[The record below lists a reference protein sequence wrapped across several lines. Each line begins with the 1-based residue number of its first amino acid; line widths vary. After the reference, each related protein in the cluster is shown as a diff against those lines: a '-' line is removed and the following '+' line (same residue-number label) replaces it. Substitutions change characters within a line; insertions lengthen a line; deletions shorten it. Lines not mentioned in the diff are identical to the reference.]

1 MKPSADE
8 ILNFIKTTIPEFE
21 FSGNTAELSG
31 GNLNYVWRI
40 PGRHHNVIA
49 KHAPPFIASNP
60 EEALDQDRLRFE
72 ADVLRSITENGRLS
86 FLSSKDIS
94 VPKFYGFDTEKN
106 LLLMEDIGS
115 ESTLFSEPMFRDYND
130 SMPAILG
137 NFIANLHRETA
148 GDPFFKRSFQNLN
161 IQKTR
166 LQVQYKGAVQFLKN
180 AGITPSSDAINNAE
194 RLGEELLMPGKCLI
208 MGDLWPSSILIDRQ
222 KMRLIDWEFCHYG
235 RPLQDVAHFIAHCRL
250 HQEASDDLHRRE
262 QLQKFCD
269 YFLQSYRLSLGND
282 FSTLFDEKELRGFAI
297 HYAME
302 ILIRI
307 SGPFKPG
314 YLFDSYP
321 PNHPKIQELVREAYR
336 ILKNPET
343 EEIFSICN
351 SFSNL
356 NL

>member
-8 ILNFIKTTIPEFE
+8 IQKFIKITEPEFE
-21 FSGNTAELSG
+21 CSGKPIELSG

-40 PGRHHNVIA
+40 PGRPHNIIA

-60 EEALDQDRLRFE
+60 EEALNQDRLRFE
-72 ADVLRSITENGRLS
+72 ADALRLFTENGRLS

-94 VPKFYGFDTEKN
+94 VPKFYGFDSKKN
-106 LLLMEDIGS
+106 LLLMEGIGS
-115 ESTLFSEPMFRDYND
+115 ESTLFSEPMFRNYND

-148 GDPFFKRSFQNLN
+148 GDSFFKRSFQNLN

-166 LQVQYKGAVQFLKN
+166 RQVQYKGAGQFLKN
-180 AGITPSSDAINNAE
+180 AGITPSSVAINNAE
-194 RLGEELLMPGKCLI
+194 RLGEELLMPGKCLV
-208 MGDLWPSSILIDRQ
+208 MGDLWPSSILINEQ

-250 HQEASDDLHRRE
+250 HQEASDDLFRRE
-262 QLQKFCD
+262 QLQKFCGH
-269 YFLQSYRLSLGND
+269 FLKSYRLSLGND
-282 FSTLFDEKELRGFAI
+282 FSNLFDEKESRELAI

-307 SGPFKPG
+307 SGPFKHG
-314 YLFDSYP
+314 YLFDS
-321 PNHPKIQELVREAYR
+321 HSSDHSKIQKLATEASEL
-336 ILKNPET
+336 LKNPEDS
-343 EEIFSICN
+343 EDYFWD
-351 SFSNL
+351 
-356 NL
+356 

>member
-8 ILNFIKTTIPEFE
+8 IQKFIKVTVPEFE
-21 FSGNTAELSG
+21 GSGTPVELSG

-40 PGRHHNVIA
+40 PGRSYNIIA

-60 EEALDQDRLRFE
+60 EEMLNQDRLRFE
-72 ADVLRSITENGRLS
+72 AGALRLFDENGRLS
-86 FLSSKDIS
+86 FIPSKDIS
-94 VPKFYGFDTEKN
+94 VPKFYGFDSKKN

-115 ESTLFSEPMFRDYND
+115 ESILFSEPMFRDHND
-130 SMPAILG
+130 SMPTILG
-137 NFIANLHRETA
+137 NFIASLHRETA
-148 GDPFFKRSFQNLN
+148 GDLFFKRSFQNLN

-166 LQVQYKGAVQFLKN
+166 RQVQYKGVGQFLKN

-194 RLGEELLMPGKCLI
+194 RLGEELLMPGKCLV
-208 MGDLWPSSILIDRQ
+208 MGDLWPSSILIDGQ

-250 HQEASDDLHRRE
+250 HQEASDDLRRRE
-262 QLQKFCD
+262 ELQKFCD
-269 YFLQSYRLSLGND
+269 HFLKSYRLSLGND
-282 FSTLFDEKELRGFAI
+282 FSNLFDEKELRGFAI

-307 SGPFKPG
+307 SGPFNPG

-321 PNHPKIQELVREAYR
+321 ANHPKIQALAHEAYR
-336 ILKNPET
+336 YLENPEN
-343 EEIFSICN
+343 EEIFS
-351 SFSNL
+351 F
-356 NL
+356 